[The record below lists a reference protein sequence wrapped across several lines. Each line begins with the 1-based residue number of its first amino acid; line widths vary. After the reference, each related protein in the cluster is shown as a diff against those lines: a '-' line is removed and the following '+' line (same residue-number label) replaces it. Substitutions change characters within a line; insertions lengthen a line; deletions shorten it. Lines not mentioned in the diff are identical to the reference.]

1 MRDPYVYEYSDVL
14 KNLANIRDKKT
25 LDKME
30 ADYTCLRLAQIA
42 TDNPLISYG
51 IDDIKKLHRFI
62 FGDVYEWAS
71 EFRTIN
77 MVKEEPALGGISIE
91 YSDFKIIADEVKVM
105 MEEIQSIKW
114 NELDEKSLVN

>member
-51 IDDIKKLHRFI
+51 IDDIKTSL
-62 FGDVYEWAS
+62 Y
-71 EFRTIN
+71 FRRC
-77 MVKEEPALGGISIE
+77 L
-91 YSDFKIIADEVKVM
+91 
-105 MEEIQSIKW
+105 
-114 NELDEKSLVN
+114 